1 MIEGYKVLIRQKD
14 KKKTQSYG
22 NTYNQYDLASVTK
35 VIVGIR
41 VLQMIDE
48 NIIDLNDPIYHY
60 IPEFKNK
67 RITIEDALMH
77 RTGFKASSSQRYV
90 LKGQELL
97 ADILSASDLM
107 IEHHGSVLYSC
118 LNFIVLGELIKR
130 IDGSL
135 ESSLKKHIFNP
146 LNMCDTGFNP
156 VEKSNT
162 APTEIHATRGLIK
175 GVVHDST
182 AYNLGGISGNAGLFS
197 SLEDLEK
204 LFDSL
209 VEDEK
214 ILTNKMK
221 NKIQETNVGGRSL
234 AFNLSEEN
242 ELYHTGFTGPLVM
255 INFSEVK
262 YMILLTNRTYPDRG
276 NHEYLQKREQLIED
290 FSKGVVDTKIL
301 FDMIYP

>member
-1 MIEGYKVLIRQKD
+1 MIEGYKVLVRDKQK
-14 KKKTQSYG
+14 KEIQSYG
-22 NTYNQYDLASVTK
+22 ITYNRYDLASVTK
-35 VIVGIR
+35 IIVGIR
-41 VLQMIDE
+41 ILQLIDE
-48 NIIDLNDPIYHY
+48 GILKLKSKVSDYMDNFQD
-60 IPEFKNK
+60 NK
-67 RITIEDALMH
+67 ITIEDCLLH
-77 RTGFKASSSQRYV
+77 RTGFNPSAKNRYR
-90 LKGQELL
+90 LKGDALID
-97 ADILSASDLM
+97 DILGGTDLDKDKYG
-107 IEHHGSVLYSC
+107 ETCYSC
-118 LNFIVLGELIKR
+118 INFVLLGLVIEK

-135 ESSLKKHIFNP
+135 EASLDDYIFKPLGMNQTDFNP
-146 LNMCDTGFNP
+146 KND
-156 VEKSNT
+156 KDI
-162 APTEIHATRGLIK
+162 APTEIHLERGLIK

-182 AYNLGGISGNAGLFS
+182 AFSLGGVAGNAGLFS
-197 SLEDLEK
+197 SISDLEK

-276 NHEYLQKREQLIED
+276 NHEYLLKREQLIKD